1 LLLAAG
7 CGGGSA
13 AATVPKPAPHSVRL
27 PRFTHVVVV
36 VFENHEASSIAGN
49 PDAPTF
55 NALAHRYATF
65 TNYDAV
71 AHPSL
76 PNYLALVSGSTHGIS
91 SDCTDCVVRARSLA
105 DTLAAAG
112 KSWKTYAEDLPY
124 PGFTGG
130 SSGRYAKKHDPFLYF
145 RDVAGSRARRD
156 RVVPF
161 TRFGRDLAR
170 HRLPDFSLVIPNLCD
185 DMHDC
190 SVATG
195 DAWLKAHV
203 APLLRSPELRGGVVF
218 VVFDEGTSDT
228 GGGGRIEA
236 LALGPTVRRGAR
248 FTRATNHYGLLRTI
262 LMLVGMF
269 PHSMAPMLGR
279 WLGKT
284 RAVVIGGGLL
294 GLEAAHGLS
303 LRGMHV
309 TVVHLLDTLMERQL
323 DAPAGALLKAAL
335 EKRGIEFRMRA
346 KTQEILGAAR
356 VTGVRTPSLPP
367 ARVPGPRQIPAAA
380 RQGEGTGTGSPGPA
394 ARTGRRPRWRR
405 AA

>member
-1 LLLAAG
+1 MAGKAAVARRVALALALTGGLLAAG
-7 CGGGSA
+7 CGGGSVG
-13 AATVPKPAPHSVRL
+13 ATIPRVAPQSVRV
-27 PRFTHVVVV
+27 PTFTHVVVV
-36 VFENHEASSIAGN
+36 VFENKEASSIAGN

-55 NALAHRYATF
+55 NALARRYATI
-65 TNYDAV
+65 THYDAV

-112 KSWKTYAEDLPY
+112 KSWKTYAED
-124 PGFTGG
+124 
-130 SSGRYAKKHDPFLYF
+130 YAKKHDPFLYF

-161 TRFGRDLAR
+161 TRLGRDLAR
-170 HRLPDFSLVIPNLCD
+170 QRLPDFSLVIPNLCD

-236 LALGPTVRRGAR
+236 LALGPTVRRGSR
-248 FTRATNHYGLLRTI
+248 FAKPTNHYGLLRTI
-262 LMLVGMF
+262 EDAWGL
-269 PHSMAPMLGR
+269 PRLGFSR
-279 WLGKT
+279 TGT
-284 RAVVIGGGLL
+284 PIGGIW
-294 GLEAAHGLS
+294 
-303 LRGMHV
+303 
-309 TVVHLLDTLMERQL
+309 
-323 DAPAGALLKAAL
+323 
-335 EKRGIEFRMRA
+335 KR
-346 KTQEILGAAR
+346 
-356 VTGVRTPSLPP
+356 
-367 ARVPGPRQIPAAA
+367 
-380 RQGEGTGTGSPGPA
+380 
-394 ARTGRRPRWRR
+394 
-405 AA
+405 